1 MQGKH
6 TDHDFDFFGGEN
18 EKKWK
23 VLRIAWFGEKID
35 QKKFL
40 KFFTPPPPKKG
51 VFAKKNRKMKKGSEL
66 PDFERKLIWKS
77 F

>member
-40 KFFTPPPPKKG
+40 KFFAPPPKKG
-51 VFAKKNRKMKKGSEL
+51 FLTKKQNEKGSEL
-66 PDFERKLIWKS
+66 PDLERKLIRKS